1 MNVLK
6 LNDILSGDSD
16 KIIKILES
24 MGYDE
29 IKERK
34 GQKGSYLAFPN
45 LDGDN
50 KTACNIYIDSLN
62 YNNYTRAKKGNIYTL
77 IMDTLDINFPK
88 ALEYVA
94 QVLKLDKNALNKKIE
109 YPFGGFY
116 KKITQSNEEPEYAMK
131 TYDLAILDEYA
142 HQYSRL
148 FFEDGIS
155 YYSQYKF
162 GIGYDI
168 WSNRITIPEYT
179 FDGKLCGIMGRLND
193 KNCPHEDRWLPI
205 IPCSRDLTLYG
216 YTNNY
221 KKIKEKDLVIIGE
234 SEKFP
239 MQLNSMRCGIGLA
252 TCGHYISD
260 IQAKYIKGL
269 QTSKIILAYDEGQ
282 DEEFIR
288 EQAKKLQMQN
298 HFLTNTVGYVY
309 DKENDILKKGSK
321 DSPSDCSKEDFLKL
335 IRKHVVWL

>member
-6 LNDILSGDSD
+6 LNDILSGDTD
-16 KIIKILES
+16 KIIQVLES
-24 MGYDE
+24 MGYEE
-29 IKERK
+29 IREKR
-34 GQKGSYLAFPN
+34 GQKGGYLAFPN

-50 KTACNIYIDSLN
+50 KTACNVYIDSLN
-62 YNNYTRAKKGNIYTL
+62 YNNYTRGKKGNIYTL
-77 IMDTLDINFPK
+77 IMDTKHCNFPQ

-94 QVLKLDKNALNKKIE
+94 QILKLDKNALNKKIE

-116 KKITQSNEEPEYAMK
+116 RNIIRSCEEPEYAMK
-131 TYDLAILDEYA
+131 IYDKSILEEYSNK
-142 HQYSRL
+142 YSRM

-155 YYSQYKF
+155 YISQSKY
-162 GIGYDI
+162 GVGYDI

-179 FDGKLCGIMGRLND
+179 LDGKLCGIMGRLNE
-193 KNCPHEDRWLPI
+193 KNCNHDDRWLPI

-216 YTNNY
+216 YTSNY
-221 KKIKEKDLVIIGE
+221 KKIKEKDLVIVGE

-260 IQAKYIKGL
+260 VQAKYIKGL

-288 EQAKKLQMQN
+288 EQAEKLKLEN
-298 HFLTNTVGYVY
+298 SFLKNRVGYVY
-309 DKENDILKKGSK
+309 DKDNDILKKGSK
-321 DSPSDCSKEDFLKL
+321 ASPSDCNKKDFTNLMKN
-335 IRKHVVWL
+335 HVIWL

>member
-6 LNDILSGDSD
+6 LNNILSGNAD
-16 KIIKILES
+16 KIIIILES
-24 MGYDE
+24 MGYIE
-29 IKERK
+29 IREKRGRK
-34 GQKGSYLAFPN
+34 GNYLVFPN
-45 LDGDN
+45 IDGDN
-50 KTACNIYIDSLN
+50 KGACNVYIDSLN
-62 YNNYTRAKKGNIYTL
+62 YNNYTRNKRGNIYTL
-77 IMDTLDINFPK
+77 IMDTLNINFPK

-94 QVLKLDKNALNKKIE
+94 QILKLNKNALNE
-109 YPFGGFY
+109 DVQYPFGGFY
-116 KKITQSNEEPEYAMK
+116 KSIIQSNEEPEFSMQ
-131 TYDLAILDEYA
+131 TYDLDVLDEYSNK
-142 HQYSRL
+142 YSKL
-148 FFEDGIS
+148 FFEDGIN
-155 YYSQYKF
+155 YSSQQKY

-179 FDGKLCGIMGRLND
+179 LDGKLCGIMGRLND
-193 KNCPHEDRWLPI
+193 KNCAHDDRWLPI
-205 IPCSRDLTLYG
+205 IPCSRDLTVFG
-216 YTNNY
+216 YTENY
-221 KKIKEKDLVIIGE
+221 KKIKEKDLVIVGE

-260 IQAKYIKGL
+260 VQAKYIKGL

-282 DEEFIR
+282 DEDFIR
-288 EQAKKLQMQN
+288 EQAEKLQMQN
-298 HFLTNTVGYVY
+298 HFLTNTVGYIY